1 MRCTKN
7 RALPKDQII
16 MEKKHNKYRITLEH
30 LHSPKDLGLNETI
43 DFEFENHDEIFSI
56 IERIQENNP
65 FEKENQA
72 TEFAVGLKLF
82 SEVML
87 KNRDNELFEEFL
99 PQFGAF
105 MKKLKAGL
113 KS

>member
-1 MRCTKN
+1 
-7 RALPKDQII
+7 

-56 IERIQENNP
+56 MERIRDNNP
-65 FEKENQA
+65 FDNENQA
-72 TEFAVGLKLF
+72 VEFAVGLKLF

-87 KNRDNELFEEFL
+87 KNRDNELFEELMPAFRS
-99 PQFGAF
+99 F
-105 MKKLKAGL
+105 MKKLKASVKEGN
-113 KS
+113 

>member
-1 MRCTKN
+1 
-7 RALPKDQII
+7 

-56 IERIQENNP
+56 IERIRDNNP
-65 FEKENQA
+65 FGNENQA
-72 TEFAVGLKLF
+72 VEFAVGLKLF

-87 KNRDNELFEEFL
+87 KNRDNELFDEL
-99 PQFGAF
+99 MPAFGSF
-105 MKKLKAGL
+105 MKKLKASVKEGN
-113 KS
+113 

>member
-1 MRCTKN
+1 
-7 RALPKDQII
+7 

-43 DFEFENHDEIFSI
+43 DFEFENHDEVFSI
-56 IERIQENNP
+56 IERISQNNP
-65 FEKENQA
+65 FEKESQA

-87 KNRDNELFEEFL
+87 KNKENPLFEEFL
-99 PQFGAF
+99 PAFGAF
-105 MKKLKAGL
+105 MKKLKATIKEGN
-113 KS
+113 S

>member
-1 MRCTKN
+1 
-7 RALPKDQII
+7 

-56 IERIQENNP
+56 IERIKDNNP
-65 FEKENQA
+65 FDNKNQA
-72 TEFAVGLKLF
+72 VEFALGLKLF

-87 KNRDNELFEEFL
+87 KNRDHELFEEL
-99 PQFGAF
+99 MPEFGSF
-105 MKKLKAGL
+105 MKKLKASVKEGN
-113 KS
+113 